1 MERKV
6 VCYDE
11 ITATW
16 YEKSSMERRS
26 ADNGNHGTITAL
38 KNVFCRNHGI
48 KLPSAV
54 RLAVVGWLEPS
65 TAKRK
70 ICDVKS

>member
-38 KNVFCRNHGI
+38 KNVFLSKSWNKTSKCCSVGGRW
-48 KLPSAV
+48 
-54 RLAVVGWLEPS
+54 LAG
-65 TAKRK
+65 AKYSEEE
-70 ICDVKS
+70 DL